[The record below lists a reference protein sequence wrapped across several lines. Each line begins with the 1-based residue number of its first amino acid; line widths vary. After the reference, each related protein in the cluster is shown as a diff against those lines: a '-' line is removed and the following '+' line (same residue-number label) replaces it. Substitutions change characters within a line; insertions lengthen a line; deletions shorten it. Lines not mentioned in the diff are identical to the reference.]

1 MAEWLKFFSTEELL
15 TLTEAFGGRA
25 DLWWSLAFGDI
36 VLGGSLL
43 FVALICLFFHHR
55 LKIRISGLLLL
66 LASLVVLIAATHLV
80 SAALLWTPI
89 YWVSAILKIATAA
102 TALIAAVWIA
112 QAWPQ
117 IIDFAVNLRKFESYH
132 LRVERRHSRQLFTN
146 QGFEKL
152 LNRSVFLPT
161 ALALVLIVLFTSQI
175 TYLVQVKGEVAEAT
189 QRISYMHA
197 LQRNFVDAESA
208 FRGYLLTGKSEYL
221 QPLESATSRT
231 PRMLNDLMALNEK
244 HPLVHANLQKLA
256 SNFIEWVDIA
266 NPLIERRRKGI
277 PYRNSKVETYHREIM
292 DQSRALF
299 SETIRLTVRERD
311 AYSDNADQV
320 THLFILI
327 SVSMAGLIG
336 LGLALWS
343 RKQITSL
350 SSNYAQAL
358 ETARELN
365 LHLEQRVSER
375 TSELFE
381 ANARLASANN
391 ELEAFS
397 YSVSH
402 DLRGPLRGIDGF
414 SQILVED
421 ETGRLSPESQRHIGF
436 IRDGVRKMGQLIDD
450 LLNLSRIS
458 KADLQA
464 EKTDASL
471 LASEVIAEL
480 RQTQPSRNVE
490 FLVDPVI
497 PVRADPAL
505 LKILLQNLLGN
516 AWKFTGKR
524 EFARIEVR
532 GIAEPGCAGFKIVDN
547 GAGFDMNFQPKLFQA
562 FQRLHSAKEFEG
574 TGIGLA
580 LCRRIVQ
587 RHGGRIW
594 AEGKLNEGA
603 TIQVLFPLSPEAGA
617 HPDSAKTTP
626 PLLEN
631 DQISP

>member
-1 MAEWLKFFSTEELL
+1 MTEWLKFFSTEGLL
-15 TLTEAFGGRA
+15 SVAEAFGGRA
-25 DLWWSLAFGDI
+25 DLWWPLALGDLA
-36 VLGGSLL
+36 LGASLL
-43 FVALICLFFHHR
+43 FVAVSCFFLYHR
-55 LKIRISGLLLL
+55 IRVRASGLLLL
-66 LASLVVLIAATHLV
+66 LASLLALLGATHLV
-80 SAALLWTPI
+80 SAWLLWTPVF
-89 YWVSAILKIATAA
+89 WLSSLLKIVTAG
-102 TALIAAVWIA
+102 TAVVAALWIA
-112 QAWPQ
+112 QVWPQ
-117 IIDFAVNLRKFESYH
+117 IVEFAVTVRRFESYNS
-132 LRVERRHSRQLFTN
+132 RIERRHSRALFTDK
-146 QGFEKL
+146 GFEKL

-161 ALALVLIVLFTSQI
+161 ALALVLIAVFTSQI
-175 TYLVQVKGEVAEAT
+175 TYLVYVKGEVAEAT

-208 FRGYLLTGKSEYL
+208 LRGYLLTGKAEYL

-231 PRMLNDLMALNEK
+231 PRMLNDLMVLNKE
-244 HPLVHANLQKLA
+244 HALVHANLQKLA

-277 PYRNSKVETYHREIM
+277 PYRNSNVETYHRELM

-311 AYSDNADQV
+311 VYSDDADQV
-320 THLFILI
+320 THLFILV
-327 SVSMAGLIG
+327 SVSLAGLIG

-350 SSNYAQAL
+350 SGNYAQAL

-365 LHLEQRVSER
+365 AHLEQRVSER
-375 TSELFE
+375 TRELFE
-381 ANARLASANN
+381 ANSRLAAANS

-414 SQILVED
+414 SQILIED

-464 EKTDASL
+464 EKTDAAGVAREV
-471 LASEVIAEL
+471 LADLREAHPNRKVEYFADAE
-480 RQTQPSRNVE
+480 
-490 FLVDPVI
+490 I

-516 AWKFTGKR
+516 AWKFTGR
-524 EFARIEVR
+524 IEHARIEVR
-532 GIAEPGCAGFKIVDN
+532 GIADVGATGFKVIDN
-547 GAGFDMNFQPKLFQA
+547 GAGFDMNFQAKLFQA

-594 AEGKLNEGA
+594 AEGQLGQGA
-603 TIQVLFPLSPEAGA
+603 TIQVLFPTSPENHVRPGL
-617 HPDSAKTTP
+617 PKSEIP
-626 PLLEN
+626 PETHA
-631 DQISP
+631 

>member
-1 MAEWLKFFSTEELL
+1 MTEWLKFFSTEDLL
-15 TLTEAFGGRA
+15 SVAEAFGARA
-25 DLWWSLAFGDI
+25 DLWWSLALGDLI
-36 VLGGSLL
+36 LGASLL
-43 FVALICLFFHHR
+43 FVAGTCFFLYHR
-55 LKIRISGLLLL
+55 VKVRISGLMLLVAAL
-66 LASLVVLIAATHLV
+66 IVLIAATHLV
-80 SAALLWTPI
+80 SALLLWEPVFWLSALL
-89 YWVSAILKIATAA
+89 KITTAG
-102 TALIAAVWIA
+102 TALVAAVWIA

-117 IIDFAVNLRKFESYH
+117 IIEFAVTLRKFESYR
-132 LRVERRHSRQLFTN
+132 LRIERRHSRALFTN

-161 ALALVLIVLFTSQI
+161 ALALVLIAIFTSQI
-175 TYLVQVKGEVAEAT
+175 TYLVHVKGEVAEAT

-208 FRGYLLTGKSEYL
+208 LRGYLLTGKAEYL

-231 PRMLNDLMALNEK
+231 PRMLNDLMAINED

-277 PYRNSKVETYHREIM
+277 PYRNSNVETYHRELM

-327 SVSMAGLIG
+327 SVSIAGLIG
-336 LGLALWS
+336 VGLALWS

-350 SSNYAQAL
+350 SGNYAQAL

-365 LHLEQRVSER
+365 THLEQRVAER
-375 TSELFE
+375 TQELFD
-381 ANARLASANN
+381 ANARLAAANH

-414 SQILVED
+414 SQILIED
-421 ETGRLSPESQRHIGF
+421 EAGRLSPESQKHIAF

-464 EKTDASL
+464 EKTDAAL
-471 LASEVIAEL
+471 VAREIFEEL
-480 RQTQPSRNVE
+480 RATQPERAVE
-490 FLVDPVI
+490 YAADAEI

-516 AWKFTGKR
+516 AWKFTGRR
-524 EFARIEVR
+524 EVARIEVR
-532 GIAEPGCAGFKIVDN
+532 GIAEPGCAGFKVVDN
-547 GAGFDMNFQPKLFQA
+547 GAGFDMSFQSKLFQA

-594 AEGKLNEGA
+594 AEGRPGEGA
-603 TIQVLFPLSPEAGA
+603 TIQVLFPVSPSSGVVASPPKEAPSPETEA
-617 HPDSAKTTP
+617 
-626 PLLEN
+626 
-631 DQISP
+631 